1 MKILFAVSGGIDSMC
16 MADRFS
22 HAENG
27 DALAHCNFHLRGE
40 ESDNDALLVEQWAKS
55 RGIRLYRADFDTLA
69 YAKEHGLSIEMAARE
84 LRYNWF
90 AELARSE
97 GFDAVAVAHNA
108 NDNVETLL
116 LNLLRGC
123 GGRGLKGMSAEGFI
137 PGSEVKLL
145 RPLLDTSREEI
156 QEWCKT
162 HGVPYREDSSNAET
176 VFKRNKLRHKV
187 LPVFKEINP
196 SYLQTIAKDMEHFA
210 QENSIAEDYWNGIKD
225 EVLKDGRISL
235 EGLAGLKHW
244 KYVLFRA
251 LEPLGMNIRNQEALS
266 ALVEAR
272 LRNANITFSGKI
284 FKAPGHSVITG
295 SDYILIKAEE
305 QKAQDSIIA
314 EKEGIYEVNG
324 SILKL
329 ELLDA
334 DGDWSFLPDGSLCAR
349 ADRLPFPL
357 TLRKWEKGDWM
368 QPFGMKGKKKL
379 SDLFTDLKYD
389 LARKEAALV
398 IYCPG
403 MDAETEGHVAAVAG
417 LRMDE
422 ALRIPEGFK
431 GKYLKIS
438 LI

>member
-16 MADRFS
+16 MADKFS

-40 ESDNDALLVEQWAKS
+40 ESDKDAILVEQWAKS
-55 RGIRLYRADFDTLA
+55 RGLKFYRADFDTLA

-90 AELARSE
+90 AQLARSE

-137 PGSEVKLL
+137 PGSELKLL

-156 QEWCKT
+156 EEWCKT
-162 HGVPYREDSSNAET
+162 RGVPYREDSSNAET

-210 QENSIAEDYWNGIKD
+210 QENSIAEDYWNEVKD
-225 EVLKDGRISL
+225 GVLKDGRISL

-251 LEPLGMNIRNQEALS
+251 LEPLGMNVRNLEALS
-266 ALVEAR
+266 ALLETR
-272 LRNANITFSGKI
+272 LRNENITFSSKI

-295 SDYILIKAEE
+295 PDYILIKEEE
-305 QKAQDSIIA
+305 QNAQDSIIA

-324 SILKL
+324 SMIKL

-334 DGDWSFLPDGSLCAR
+334 DGDWNLPRDGSLCAR

-389 LARKEAALV
+389 LARKDAAV
-398 IYCPG
+398 IIYCPE
-403 MDAETEGHVAAVAG
+403 MDAEAEGHVAAVVG